1 MADFFKFV
9 DLLEQESEQ
18 ELFVLDFNGNY
29 KYGNRYK
36 IFCGVEG
43 CEYNLTWQVVIEFKN
58 DMNFYMKLEP
68 QKTDRDKH
76 DHNTGGK

>member
-1 MADFFKFV
+1 M
-9 DLLEQESEQ
+9 
-18 ELFVLDFNGNY
+18 LDFNGNY

-68 QKTDRDKH
+68 
-76 DHNTGGK
+76 